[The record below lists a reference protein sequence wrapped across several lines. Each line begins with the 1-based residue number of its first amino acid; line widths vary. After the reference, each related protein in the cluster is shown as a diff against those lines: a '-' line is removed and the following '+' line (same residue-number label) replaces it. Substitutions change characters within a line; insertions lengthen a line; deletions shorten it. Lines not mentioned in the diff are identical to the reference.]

1 MHGKIDELQEK
12 VKADFG
18 AIETVKLAIKDKIE
32 EYGFIKAQFDKLKAV
47 KIAKTEE
54 FEREKMLGEQK
65 TWFGVDLSEV
75 E

>member
-1 MHGKIDELQEK
+1 MK

-32 EYGFIKAQFDKLKAV
+32 EYGFIKAQFDKLKAA
-47 KIAKTEE
+47 KIAKKEE